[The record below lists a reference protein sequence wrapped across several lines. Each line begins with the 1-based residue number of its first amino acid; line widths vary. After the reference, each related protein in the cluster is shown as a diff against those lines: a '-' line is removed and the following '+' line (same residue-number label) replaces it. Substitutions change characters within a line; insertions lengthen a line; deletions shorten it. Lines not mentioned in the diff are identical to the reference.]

1 MTLAL
6 IADDEKNQIELISFH
21 LEKNGFDVIKAED
34 GETAF
39 ELISERR
46 PDIIILDWMMP
57 NDSGISVCRRVRSSK
72 ELRHLPII
80 ILSAR
85 GEDIDTSHGLSSGAD
100 DYITKPFSPIEL
112 IARVKSLLRRANTNI
127 NTSKIEYDDLLIDT
141 NKKVVQSTDKIIKIG
156 KTEYKILS
164 LLMSRP
170 ENVFSRDQ
178 IIDYVWDNNPDID
191 DRTVDVHVSRLR
203 KTFKENYHGNC
214 KIETVHGFGY
224 CIRKD

>member
-57 NDSGISVCRRVRSSK
+57 NDSGISICRRVRSSK

-127 NTSKIEYDDLLIDT
+127 NSSKIEYDDLLMDT

-164 LLMSRP
+164 MLMSRP
-170 ENVFSRDQ
+170 EHVFSRDQ
-178 IIDYVWDNNPDID
+178 IIEYVWDNNPDID

>member
-6 IADDEKNQIELISFH
+6 IADDEKNQLELISFH

-57 NDSGISVCRRVRSSK
+57 NGSGISICRRVRSSK

-127 NTSKIEYDDLLIDT
+127 NSSKIEYDDLLIDT

-164 LLMSRP
+164 MLMSRP
-170 ENVFSRDQ
+170 EHVFSRDQ
-178 IIDYVWDNNPDID
+178 IIEYVWDNNPDID

>member
-1 MTLAL
+1 MC
-6 IADDEKNQIELISFH
+6 IRD
-21 LEKNGFDVIKAED
+21 
-34 GETAF
+34 
-39 ELISERR
+39 R
-46 PDIIILDWMMP
+46 
-57 NDSGISVCRRVRSSK
+57 CRRVRSSK

-127 NTSKIEYDDLLIDT
+127 NSSKIEYDDLLIDT

-164 LLMSRP
+164 MLMSRP
-170 ENVFSRDQ
+170 EHVFSRDQ
-178 IIDYVWDNNPDID
+178 IIEYVWDNNPDID

-203 KTFKENYHGNC
+203 KTLKENYHGNC

>member
-21 LEKNGFDVIKAED
+21 LEKNGFDLIKAED

-127 NTSKIEYDDLLIDT
+127 NSSKIEYDDLLIDT
-141 NKKVVQSTDKIIKIG
+141 NKKVVQSTDKIINTLKDI
-156 KTEYKILS
+156 TL
-164 LLMSRP
+164 
-170 ENVFSRDQ
+170 DQ
-178 IIDYVWDNNPDID
+178 
-191 DRTVDVHVSRLR
+191 LR
-203 KTFKENYHGNC
+203 
-214 KIETVHGFGY
+214 
-224 CIRKD
+224 

>member
-127 NTSKIEYDDLLIDT
+127 NSSKIEYDDLLIDT

-164 LLMSRP
+164 MLMSRP
-170 ENVFSRDQ
+170 EHVFSRNQ

>member
-127 NTSKIEYDDLLIDT
+127 NSSKIEYDDLLIDT

-164 LLMSRP
+164 MLMSRP
-170 ENVFSRDQ
+170 EHVFSRDQ
-178 IIDYVWDNNPDID
+178 IIEYVWDNNPDID

>member
-6 IADDEKNQIELISFH
+6 IADDEKNQLELISFH

-34 GETAF
+34 GEIAF

-57 NDSGISVCRRVRSSK
+57 NGSGISVCRRVRSSK

-127 NTSKIEYDDLLIDT
+127 NSSKIEYDDLLIDT

-164 LLMSRP
+164 MLMSRP
-170 ENVFSRDQ
+170 EHVFSREQ
-178 IIDYVWDNNPDID
+178 IIDYVWDNNPNID

>member
-127 NTSKIEYDDLLIDT
+127 NSSKIVYDDLLIDA

>member
-57 NDSGISVCRRVRSSK
+57 NDSGISICRRVRSSK

-127 NTSKIEYDDLLIDT
+127 NSSKIEYDDLLMDT

-164 LLMSRP
+164 MLMSRP
-170 ENVFSRDQ
+170 EHVFSRDQ
-178 IIDYVWDNNPDID
+178 IIEYVWDNNPDID

-203 KTFKENYHGNC
+203 KTLKENYHGNC

>member
-127 NTSKIEYDDLLIDT
+127 NSSKIVYDDLLIDT

>member
-6 IADDEKNQIELISFH
+6 IADDEKNQLELISFH

-127 NTSKIEYDDLLIDT
+127 NSSKIEYDDLLIDT
-141 NKKVVQSTDKIIKIG
+141 DKKVVQSTDKIIKIG

-164 LLMSRP
+164 MLMSRP
-170 ENVFSRDQ
+170 EHVFSRDQ
-178 IIDYVWDNNPDID
+178 IIEYVWDNNPDID

>member
-127 NTSKIEYDDLLIDT
+127 NTSKIEYDDLLIDA

-224 CIRKD
+224 CIRKN

>member
-21 LEKNGFDVIKAED
+21 LEKNGFDVIRAED

-39 ELISERR
+39 ELISEYR

-112 IARVKSLLRRANTNI
+112 IARVKSLLRRTNTNI
-127 NTSKIEYDDLLIDT
+127 SSSKIEYDDLLIDT
-141 NKKVVQSTDKIIKIG
+141 NKKVVQSTDKII
-156 KTEYKILS
+156 
-164 LLMSRP
+164 
-170 ENVFSRDQ
+170 N
-178 IIDYVWDNNPDID
+178 W
-191 DRTVDVHVSRLR
+191 
-203 KTFKENYHGNC
+203 
-214 KIETVHGFGY
+214 
-224 CIRKD
+224 

>member
-127 NTSKIEYDDLLIDT
+127 NSSKIEYDDLLIDA

>member
-127 NTSKIEYDDLLIDT
+127 NSSKIEYDDLLIDT

>member
-21 LEKNGFDVIKAED
+21 LEKYGFDVIKAED

-112 IARVKSLLRRANTNI
+112 IARVKSLLRRVNTNI
-127 NTSKIEYDDLLIDT
+127 NTSKIEYDDLLIDA

>member
-112 IARVKSLLRRANTNI
+112 IARVKSLLRRANRNI
-127 NTSKIEYDDLLIDT
+127 NTSKIEYDDLLIDA

>member
-127 NTSKIEYDDLLIDT
+127 NSSKIEYDDLLIDT

-164 LLMSRP
+164 MLMSRP
-170 ENVFSRDQ
+170 ERVFSRDQ
-178 IIDYVWDNNPDID
+178 IIEYVWDNNPDID

>member
-112 IARVKSLLRRANTNI
+112 IARVKSLLRRTNTNI
-127 NTSKIEYDDLLIDT
+127 SSSKIEYDDLLIDV

-203 KTFKENYHGNC
+203 KTLKENYHGNC

>member
-127 NTSKIEYDDLLIDT
+127 NSSKIEYDDLLIDT

-164 LLMSRP
+164 MLMSRP
-170 ENVFSRDQ
+170 EHVFSRDQ
-178 IIDYVWDNNPDID
+178 IIEYVWNNNPDID

>member
-178 IIDYVWDNNPDID
+178 IIDYVWDNNPNID
-191 DRTVDVHVSRLR
+191 DRTVDVHISRLR
-203 KTFKENYHGNC
+203 KIFKEDYHGNC